1 MTSKQTT
8 ENAKSNQAN
17 EINLQNPKLGD
28 SSSVELNATKDE
40 LNSGRLT
47 VSDEVLTMDINL
59 VEPDPK
65 QPRKQFD
72 PDTLANLKNSISTN
86 SLLDPIL
93 VKYNED
99 KECFNLIVDG
109 ERR

>member
-1 MTSKQTT
+1 MTTK
-8 ENAKSNQAN
+8 NAKSNKAKGKTLK
-17 EINLQNPKLGD
+17 NLKLDD
-28 SSSVELNATKDE
+28 SSSVESNATNDGQ
-40 LNSGRLT
+40 NSGRIT

-59 VEPDPK
+59 IEPDPK

-99 KECFNLIVDG
+99 KEGFYLIVDG